1 MTHHNSSWG
10 TKNCSYSLHMRQ
22 LLKLNASTFGARN
35 FLEIYMISLD
45 KADLSAKI
53 AELIALSKSISLDLA
68 ELIALRKSISLDLKE
83 LIALRK
89 SISLDLKVIAEKT
102 KIPTQM
108 LKNIELKN
116 FDKLPPEPIG
126 RSFIKQYISIIE
138 KESKNLR

>member
-1 MTHHNSSWG
+1 MTHHNPSWG

-68 ELIALRKSISLDLKE
+68 ELIALRKSISLDLK
-83 LIALRK
+83 
-89 SISLDLKVIAEKT
+89 VIAENT

-116 FDKLPPEPIG
+116 FDKLPPEPIR

>member
-68 ELIALRKSISLDLKE
+68 ELIALRKSISLDLK
-83 LIALRK
+83 
-89 SISLDLKVIAEKT
+89 VIAENT

-116 FDKLPPEPIG
+116 FDKLPPEPIR

>member
-22 LLKLNASTFGARN
+22 LLKLIASTFGARN

-68 ELIALRKSISLDLKE
+68 ELIALRKSISLDLK
-83 LIALRK
+83 
-89 SISLDLKVIAEKT
+89 VIAENT

-116 FDKLPPEPIG
+116 FDKLPPEPIR

>member
-10 TKNCSYSLHMRQ
+10 TRNCSYSLHMRQ

-68 ELIALRKSISLDLKE
+68 ELIALRKSISLDLK
-83 LIALRK
+83 
-89 SISLDLKVIAEKT
+89 VIAENT

>member
-68 ELIALRKSISLDLKE
+68 ELIALRKSISLDLK
-83 LIALRK
+83 
-89 SISLDLKVIAEKT
+89 VIAENT

>member
-1 MTHHNSSWG
+1 
-10 TKNCSYSLHMRQ
+10 MRQ

-45 KADLSAKI
+45 KADLSVKI
-53 AELIALSKSISLDLA
+53 A

-89 SISLDLKVIAEKT
+89 SISLDLKVIAENT

>member
-45 KADLSAKI
+45 KADLSVKI

-68 ELIALRKSISLDLKE
+68 ELIALRKSISLDLK
-83 LIALRK
+83 
-89 SISLDLKVIAEKT
+89 VIAENT

-116 FDKLPPEPIG
+116 FDKLPPEPIR

>member
-1 MTHHNSSWG
+1 MTHHNPSWG

-53 AELIALSKSISLDLA
+53 AELIALSKSIPLDLA
-68 ELIALRKSISLDLKE
+68 ELIALRKSISLDLK
-83 LIALRK
+83 
-89 SISLDLKVIAEKT
+89 VIAENT

-116 FDKLPPEPIG
+116 FDKLPPEPIR

>member
-1 MTHHNSSWG
+1 MTHHNPSWG

-35 FLEIYMISLD
+35 FLEIYMVSLD

-68 ELIALRKSISLDLKE
+68 ELIALRKSISLDLK
-83 LIALRK
+83 
-89 SISLDLKVIAEKT
+89 VIAENT

-116 FDKLPPEPIG
+116 FDKLPPEPIR

>member
-53 AELIALSKSISLDLA
+53 AELIALSKSISLDL
-68 ELIALRKSISLDLKE
+68 EE

>member
-68 ELIALRKSISLDLKE
+68 ELIALRKSISLDLK
-83 LIALRK
+83 
-89 SISLDLKVIAEKT
+89 VIAENT

-108 LKNIELKN
+108 LKNIELRN
-116 FDKLPPEPIG
+116 FDKLPPEPIR